1 MGNYIQK
8 LFACAVLLLPSC
20 FQAQSTFGY
29 PCVVNEDCDSTQ
41 LCVEGVCES
50 GFGVADSTGGTTGDA
65 TGDSMGEGTSASDD
79 SSSNSTGEP
88 SDDGATDT
96 GGETMEAMVR
106 LVQAKRR
113 PIGFLTSLVRVHGR
127 LRTDTLRAWQ
137 REHACSCSQRT
148 WSRHRLAQE

>member
-50 GFGVADSTGGTTGDA
+50 GFGVAECTQA
-65 TGDSMGEGTSASDD
+65 CAH
-79 SSSNSTGEP
+79 
-88 SDDGATDT
+88 
-96 GGETMEAMVR
+96 R
-106 LVQAKRR
+106 L
-113 PIGFLTSLVRVHGR
+113 
-127 LRTDTLRAWQ
+127 
-137 REHACSCSQRT
+137 CSCAPSSVLFT
-148 WSRHRLAQE
+148 IFVLGL